1 MVNTSYD
8 RLFICRGRRIGHLGV
23 SCVIGRVA
31 FHAMY
36 KKDFI
41 DNGRDGGVVG
51 REK

>member
-8 RLFICRGRRIGHLGV
+8 RLFICRGRRIEHLSV
-23 SCVIGRVA
+23 SCVIGRVG

-41 DNGRDGGVVG
+41 DNRKDGRLVG